1 MLRFNYNYFL
11 TSFSEGYNNLFANYS
26 EGIGI
31 HPQIYVWFYI
41 VKLHLETSDVNT
53 DMAAEGNPNLKKYA
67 NKHQIHK
74 EHIRTR
80 LMLNLKHAQI
90 TLASYLLSFGQNID
104 NKQTDDMLE
113 DIEDEIEK
121 DTEAEKP
128 IIKQDPGGHSK
139 ISKKYVYDYHM
150 INILI
155 QILHYTLLNSG
166 NITISL
172 DNCHAA

>member
-1 MLRFNYNYFL
+1 
-11 TSFSEGYNNLFANYS
+11 
-26 EGIGI
+26 
-31 HPQIYVWFYI
+31 
-41 VKLHLETSDVNT
+41 
-53 DMAAEGNPNLKKYA
+53 
-67 NKHQIHK
+67 
-74 EHIRTR
+74 
-80 LMLNLKHAQI
+80 
-90 TLASYLLSFGQNID
+90 
-104 NKQTDDMLE
+104 MLE